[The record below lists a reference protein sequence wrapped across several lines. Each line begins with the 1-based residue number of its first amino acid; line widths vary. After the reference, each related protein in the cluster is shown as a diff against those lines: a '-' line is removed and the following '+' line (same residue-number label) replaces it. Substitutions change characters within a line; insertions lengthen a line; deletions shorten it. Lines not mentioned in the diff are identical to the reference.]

1 MIQPRMN
8 AFVRVVSLLR
18 FLRGLMGGL
27 KSGGRWTVTET
38 DGISEVRDSVQYRFP
53 GQVVPGADGAFV
65 ESLWGGGPFEFQHL
79 GGRITGTD
87 AGAGWVCVR
96 VVHNCVWSVSDFS
109 ILRDD
114 SLVSVEL
121 VVINDLVDAVP
132 ATLQY
137 TTDPEL
143 LITAQSPT
151 STAYYPVAYLSGDTV
166 SHIVGS
172 GASRVGSGVREYN
185 PAVREVDET

>member
-1 MIQPRMN
+1 MIKPRLH
-8 AFVRVVSLLR
+8 ALVRVLSLLR
-18 FLRGLMGGL
+18 FLRSLMGGL

-38 DGISEVRDSVQYRFP
+38 DGISEVRDSVPYRFP

-65 ESLWGGGPFEFQHL
+65 ESFWGGGPFEFQHL
-79 GGRITGTD
+79 GGRITGSA

-96 VVHNCVWSVSDFS
+96 VVHHCVWSVSDFS

-143 LITAQSPT
+143 LITAQSPR
-151 STAYYPVAYLSGDTV
+151 STVYWPIAYLSGDTV
-166 SHIVGS
+166 SHITTG
-172 GASRVGSGVREYN
+172 GGVKEYN
-185 PAVREVDET
+185 PAVRETDET